1 MEGMV
6 SPAVVAL
13 AKTLGVQAVTR
24 NNAVNDAGPPISAG
38 TVQKPF
44 KQLGLPADVLRVD
57 RIYDEARHS
66 ADPGRMIKLFGPSN
80 LSATRY
86 VLAAHP
92 DRKNGPIAP

>member
-44 KQLGLPADVLRVD
+44 TQLGLPAGVLRVD

-66 ADPGRMIKLFGPSN
+66 ADPGRLIKLFGPSN
-80 LSATRY
+80 LSATR
-86 VLAAHP
+86 
-92 DRKNGPIAP
+92 